1 MLDGE
6 TNFVMV
12 DRSNFLTAATEEI
25 QHLQNKFLTLEVQFY
40 NRRECYLMLA
50 YLKYKI
56 LL

>member
-12 DRSNFLTAATEEI
+12 DRSNFLTTATEEI

-40 NRRECYLMLA
+40 NRCECYLMLA